1 MKMPNTCR
9 STAECKHETKNAIA
23 HPEAWL
29 ADQSASDDTPNT
41 TARVGHAIKLQLSA
55 QCTAVC
61 SAQHIIPKIPFTM
74 CVTGQKAI
82 SDGHKL
88 STMGAP
94 EPPWPPMAQMAKPAF
109 TITGINL
116 SPSSNNK
123 RVSTDMACLPLT
135 SICSMRSVASN
146 VRCTFINRTN
156 EQVRNR
162 QVRPKKSYNRAM
174 SMTATEAVEQVYRA
188 DWGRILAALISL
200 VGDFDLAEESAQE
213 AFSAA
218 VDQWR
223 DAGVPDFPRAWIIQT
238 AKHKAIDRIRRKKRF
253 EEKADLYLK
262 DGSIRTVEEPDYDTS
277 EIPDDRLR
285 LIFTCCHPALAAE
298 SQVALTLR
306 TLCGLETE
314 EIARAFLVPVPTM
327 AQRLVRAKHKIRDAG
342 IPYIVPE
349 TKDMPERLDAVLTV
363 IYLVFNEGYAATRG
377 APLLR
382 DELCAEAIRLGR
394 LVRSLMEPQP
404 PTEATALLALMLL
417 HDARRDARVD
427 DAGDLV
433 VLEEQD
439 RSLWNREQIAE
450 AMALVAEALRG
461 RPGVFAVQ
469 AAIAAVHCRAARA
482 EDTDWAQIV
491 SLYDVLQQLQPSPIV
506 ELNRAVAVA
515 MVQGPRTGL
524 ELIDGLAASND
535 LENYHLLHAARADF
549 LRRLAVFPEAAKSY
563 HRALELATNE
573 SERRYLQRR
582 LKEVRGENNAE

>member
-1 MKMPNTCR
+1 
-9 STAECKHETKNAIA
+9 
-23 HPEAWL
+23 
-29 ADQSASDDTPNT
+29 
-41 TARVGHAIKLQLSA
+41 
-55 QCTAVC
+55 
-61 SAQHIIPKIPFTM
+61 
-74 CVTGQKAI
+74 
-82 SDGHKL
+82 
-88 STMGAP
+88 
-94 EPPWPPMAQMAKPAF
+94 
-109 TITGINL
+109 
-116 SPSSNNK
+116 
-123 RVSTDMACLPLT
+123 
-135 SICSMRSVASN
+135 
-146 VRCTFINRTN
+146 
-156 EQVRNR
+156 
-162 QVRPKKSYNRAM
+162 M
-174 SMTATEAVEQVYRA
+174 SMTATEAVEQVYRD
-188 DWGRILAALISL
+188 DWGRIVAALISL
-200 VGDFDLAEESAQE
+200 LGDFDLAEESAQE

-223 DAGVPDFPRAWIIQT
+223 NAGVPDFPRAWIIQT

-253 EEKADLYLK
+253 EEKVDLYLK
-262 DGSIRTVEEPDYDTS
+262 DGSIRTVEQPDYDTS
-277 EIPDDRLR
+277 EISDDRLR

-327 AQRLVRAKHKIRDAG
+327 AQRLVRAKHKIRNAG

-377 APLLR
+377 APLVR
-382 DELCAEAIRLGR
+382 ADLCAEAIRLGG
-394 LVRSLMEPQP
+394 LVRSLMQPQP
-404 PTEATALLALMLL
+404 PPEATALLALMLL

-439 RSLWNREQIAE
+439 RSLWNREQIT
-450 AMALVAEALRG
+450 EALPLVTDGLRG
-461 RPGVFAVQ
+461 GPGVFAVQ

-491 SLYDVLQQLQPSPIV
+491 NLYDMLEQLQPSPIV

-549 LRRLAVFPEAAKSY
+549 LRRMADFPEAEKSY
-563 HRALELATNE
+563 QRALELATNE

-582 LKEVRGENNAE
+582 LKEVRGRGNGA